1 LYQSYYGVDQMQRDK
16 PPHPTDD
23 RIPRRGGVASRISK
37 HQGEA
42 SGAQR
47 PPLESAEL
55 QAALG
60 FRLRVAWGAMERYFF
75 ECFQAEKIAPATY
88 AILVLVAANPGCLAS
103 EICAITAISSA
114 NIIPYIDELVE
125 RGLIRREVGARDRRV
140 KHLYLTDEGASHL
153 VALRRLEKRVVAH
166 FEKKLG
172 AQNLSKLIEWLGILA
187 END

>member
-1 LYQSYYGVDQMQRDK
+1 MQRDK
-16 PPHPTDD
+16 SARPKGGG
-23 RIPRRGGVASRISK
+23 IPRRAGVAARISK

-42 SGAQR
+42 SRAQR
-47 PPLESAEL
+47 PPLGSAEL
-55 QAALG
+55 QTALG

-75 ECFQAEKIAPATY
+75 ECFQAENITPGSY
-88 AILVLVAANPGCLAS
+88 AILVLTAANPGCLAS
-103 EICAITAISSA
+103 EICAVTAISSA

-140 KHLYLTDEGASHL
+140 KHLYLTDAGASHL

-187 END
+187 EDD

>member
-1 LYQSYYGVDQMQRDK
+1 MRRAKSAR
-16 PPHPTDD
+16 PTDD
-23 RIPRRGGVASRISK
+23 RIPPRSGVAARISK
-37 HQGEA
+37 HEREA
-42 SGAQR
+42 SLAQR

-75 ECFQAEKIAPATY
+75 ECFQAENIAPATY
-88 AILVLVAANPGCLAS
+88 AILVLVAANPGCLAA
-103 EICAITAISSA
+103 EICAVTAISSA

-125 RGLIRREVGARDRRV
+125 RGLLRREVGARDRRV

-153 VALRRLEKRVVAH
+153 VALRRIEKRVVAH

>member
-1 LYQSYYGVDQMQRDK
+1 MPGYDVAQDLGV
-16 PPHPTDD
+16 
-23 RIPRRGGVASRISK
+23 RGGEYPV
-37 HQGEA
+37 
-42 SGAQR
+42 R
-47 PPLESAEL
+47 PAEEAEL
-55 QAALG
+55 EEM
-60 FRLRVAWGAMERYFF
+60 VAGVAEHGLQGRQII
-75 ECFQAEKIAPATY
+75 QAENIAPATY

-125 RGLIRREVGARDRRV
+125 RGLIRREIGARDRRV
-140 KHLYLTDEGASHL
+140 KHLYLTDEGAAHL

-172 AQNLSKLIEWLGILA
+172 AQSLSKLIEWLGILA